1 MVKIYTF
8 VVQTD
13 FFYFEEFLKFLSN
26 DWKFTFFKLRMQD
39 PISFDVKVLSVICGT
54 TTMEA
59 VTLKK
64 IQEQQTSAQGSTV
77 RGVPSKI
84 LLHTSIR

>member
-1 MVKIYTF
+1 
-8 VVQTD
+8 
-13 FFYFEEFLKFLSN
+13 
-26 DWKFTFFKLRMQD
+26 MQD
-39 PISFDVKVLSVICGT
+39 PISFDVKVFSVICGT

>member
-1 MVKIYTF
+1 M
-8 VVQTD
+8 
-13 FFYFEEFLKFLSN
+13 E
-26 DWKFTFFKLRMQD
+26 D
-39 PISFDVKVLSVICGT
+39 PISFDVKVFSVICGDNCNGSCNPK
-54 TTMEA
+54 E
-59 VTLKK
+59 